1 MKHTVME
8 EKFSKML
15 KEKEPKVVEK
25 GKERVHSNFP
35 RKLMLKTNIWEW
47 MEVYCTENGGLGFV
61 LGMSNIIYK
70 SKEM

>member
-25 GKERVHSNFP
+25 GKESVHSNFP
-35 RKLMLKTNIWEW
+35 RKLMLKTNI
-47 MEVYCTENGGLGFV
+47 
-61 LGMSNIIYK
+61 
-70 SKEM
+70 

>member
-1 MKHTVME
+1 MKHTVMK

-35 RKLMLKTNIWEW
+35 RKLMLKTNI
-47 MEVYCTENGGLGFV
+47 
-61 LGMSNIIYK
+61 
-70 SKEM
+70 